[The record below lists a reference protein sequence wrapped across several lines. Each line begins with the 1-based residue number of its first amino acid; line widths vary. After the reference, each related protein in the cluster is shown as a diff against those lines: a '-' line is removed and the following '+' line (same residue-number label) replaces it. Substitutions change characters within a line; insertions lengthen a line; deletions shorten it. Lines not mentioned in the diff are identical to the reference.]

1 MMDEWISRAT
11 PIRRPGAAT
20 SVPASEP
27 GGLSTTFSAG
37 ARVLLTP
44 PREIWLA
51 SLGSASLTLRLVRTT
66 WAHMVAE
73 GTRAEVTLRRALGLG
88 SAA

>member
-1 MMDEWISRAT
+1 MEEWISKAI
-11 PIRRPGAAT
+11 PIRRSRAAT
-20 SVPASEP
+20 PLSASDA
-27 GGLSTTFSAG
+27 GLLSTTLTSG
-37 ARVLLTP
+37 ARALLTP

-51 SLGSASLTLRLVRTT
+51 SLGSASLALRLVRTT

>member
-1 MMDEWISRAT
+1 MDEWISKAT
-11 PIRRPGAAT
+11 PIRRSSAAT
-20 SVPASEP
+20 RAPAS
-27 GGLSTTFSAG
+27 GAGLLSTTFSSS
-37 ARVLLTP
+37 ARVLLAP

-51 SLGSASLTLRLVRTT
+51 SLGSASLTLRLVRST

-73 GTRAEVTLRRALGLG
+73 GARAESRLRRALGFG